1 MICSRCKKETNVHNL
16 SFLNLEEICPDCAAK
31 ERKHPVYGYAKE
43 IERKAVQN
51 GDYNFPGVLEG
62 MKYNTEAEANLLARL
77 KYGDCLDETFK
88 AWDSVINNI
97 SYNAVKMAELIKENN
112 IDYRDEAKSWIAQ
125 MSILGRVDGRNE
137 AAQEACKKVGIEF
150 AKLTPL
156 TKNMSRNHPTIQQQY
171 TATMLTIYTGEP
183 TYLPYI

>member
-31 ERKHPVYGYAKE
+31 ERKHPVYEYAKK
-43 IERKAVQN
+43 IERKAVKN

-77 KYGDCLDETFK
+77 KYGDYLDETFK
-88 AWDSVINNI
+88 AWDNVINNI
-97 SYNAVKMAELIKENN
+97 SYDAVKMAELIKENN
-112 IDYRDEAKSWIAQ
+112 INYKDEAESWIAQ

-137 AAQEACKKVGIEF
+137 AAQEACKKVGIEA

-156 TKNMSRNHPTIQQQY
+156 TKKMSRNHPTIQQQY
-171 TATMLTIYTGEP
+171 TATMLTIYTGEK